1 MILLSFLSR
10 NFRKDANNLSF
21 LEGAFSDWKVYFEYA
36 LPSAFILCAEW
47 WMYEVLAIFA
57 GMLGVIYL
65 ATLIIILNTH
75 NIVYVISYGLS
86 QAVCSQIGRTLAEFG
101 KSAAQMLLKLIAIFQ
116 LAL

>member
-1 MILLSFLSR
+1 MATNITLFLDMVLLSYLSSKYTSHTD
-10 NFRKDANNLSF
+10 NQSIF
-21 LEGAFSDWKVYFEYA
+21 EGAFTEWKEYFEYA

-57 GMLGVIYL
+57 GILGVTYL

-86 QAVCSQIGRTLAEFG
+86 QAV
-101 KSAAQMLLKLIAIFQ
+101 
-116 LAL
+116 